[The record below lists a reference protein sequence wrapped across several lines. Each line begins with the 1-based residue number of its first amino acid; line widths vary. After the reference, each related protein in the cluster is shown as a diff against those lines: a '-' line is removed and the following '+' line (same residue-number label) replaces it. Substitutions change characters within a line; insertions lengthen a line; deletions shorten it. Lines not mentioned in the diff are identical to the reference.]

1 MGLRCLCGS
10 QTGLLRAPVRILKAL
25 ATLIVPLYFTEILD
39 NLFRDKKEI
48 MMAAFSLLLQDTA
61 PSYL

>member
-10 QTGLLRAPVRILKAL
+10 QTGLLRAAVRSLKAL
-25 ATLIVPLYFTEILD
+25 ATLIVHLYFTEILD
-39 NLFRDKKEI
+39 NLFRDKKKT
-48 MMAAFSLLLQDTA
+48 MTATFSLLLQDTA